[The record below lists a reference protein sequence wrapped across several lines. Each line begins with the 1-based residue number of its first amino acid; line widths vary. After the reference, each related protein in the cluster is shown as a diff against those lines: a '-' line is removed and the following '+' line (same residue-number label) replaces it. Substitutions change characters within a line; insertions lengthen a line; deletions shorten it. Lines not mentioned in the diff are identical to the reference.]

1 MWKASPILAARVE
14 HEQVA
19 LMNTSTEEEWKP
31 CKRTEQSMDRQANMP
46 MCWSPDRNFPRV
58 RDATVQRFSGPFS
71 DFTDGHTHA
80 LECASRRERR
90 ECGRKRKQKLLLTRP
105 RSPPRIKLCSE
116 SQTSRRTELD

>member
-1 MWKASPILAARVE
+1 MWKASPILAGRVE

-31 CKRTEQSMDRQANMP
+31 CKRTEQSMDRQASMP

-80 LECASRRERR
+80 LECASRRERPR
-90 ECGRKRKQKLLLTRP
+90 TQAEAAAHPSSFPAADKIVLRKPNFQAN
-105 RSPPRIKLCSE
+105 
-116 SQTSRRTELD
+116 